1 MRANSLRQLASEL
14 EALKVA
20 AAQAEAMAS
29 ETVARLVSASHESLR
44 VHAHR
49 PQASIRPQLK
59 RKRTVEDEHEM
70 DEGEERVVAP
80 TPKRRRTAH
89 HVAKMLVRT
98 ATVATV
104 GAVAAWTA
112 LAFA

>member
-1 MRANSLRQLASEL
+1 
-14 EALKVA
+14 
-20 AAQAEAMAS
+20 
-29 ETVARLVSASHESLR
+29 
-44 VHAHR
+44 
-49 PQASIRPQLK
+49 
-59 RKRTVEDEHEM
+59 M

-80 TPKRRRTAH
+80 MPKRRRTAH
-89 HVAKMLVRT
+89 RVAKMLVRT